1 MAKTVVTG
9 GAGFIGSHV
18 AELLA
23 QRALGGEAGEAS
35 EVVVVDDLSSGKRAN
50 LPKTSKS
57 KIKLVNANFASAT
70 ALKELN
76 DAESVFHLAGIVG
89 VPYSLEHAE
98 ETRRINVDGTAALL
112 EACEAAGVS
121 SFVFASSAS
130 VYGNAAA
137 SAGKPKREQKQK
149 ESDALRPES
158 PYAESKVEG
167 EKLVA
172 RASKKMRACSL
183 RLFNVYGPRQTP
195 GGAYAAAI
203 PTFIDA
209 ALRGADVA
217 VYGGAQ
223 TRDFVFVR
231 DVARA
236 FVLAAERGGNGKAF
250 NVATGKSVSVI
261 ELAGEIVSIA
271 GSQSKIVFKPERNG
285 EVRFSEADV
294 SLAAAELGFRAEC
307 PLEAGLKE
315 TLAYFKKLGKN

>member
-23 QRALGGEAGEAS
+23 QRGD
-35 EVVVVDDLSSGKRAN
+35 VVVVDDLSSGKQAN
-50 LPKTSKS
+50 LPKTS
-57 KIKLVNANFASAT
+57 KIKLVNANFTDSAALEELKGASG
-70 ALKELN
+70 
-76 DAESVFHLAGIVG
+76 VFHLAGIVG

-98 ETRRINVDGTAALL
+98 ETRRVNVDGTAALL
-112 EACEAAGVS
+112 EACEAAGVR

-130 VYGNAAA
+130 VYGNAA
-137 SAGKPKREQKQK
+137 STGKQKQK

-183 RLFNVYGPRQTP
+183 RLFNVYGPRQQP

-209 ALRGADVA
+209 ALHGREITVF
-217 VYGGAQ
+217 GGAQ

-261 ELAGEIVSIA
+261 ELAGEIVSLA
-271 GSQSKIVFKPERNG
+271 ESSSKIVFKPERSG

-294 SLAAAELGFRAEC
+294 SLASSELGFKAEC
-307 PLEAGLKE
+307 PLEAGLEE
-315 TLAYFKKLGKN
+315 TLEYFKKLGRN